1 MFKLKQLPAVIAIG
15 LGAAVTIPAHAGL
28 LDDLVG
34 AKYNPLT
41 PKTTVKDKG
50 SFSQPFS
57 EPFVYDRTAGN
68 RPEDLKP
75 TRTDEKCLESLPG
88 SNGKKRCK
96 PAAGT
101 ISMLPSGEFLYF
113 NALEGTED
121 FEFSILVD
129 FGQKAINDQ
138 TRRMRIPDGNDF
150 SKTEWTLPD
159 EVDSG
164 ANPNG
169 YEITE
174 LIPGLSNKDVNSAD
188 GALFCADVA
197 MLADGRIM
205 AVGGTA
211 YYSEPGFNAVGYGL
225 TELEGLK
232 NSRAYNPNEN
242 KWNQLADMNF
252 GRWYPS
258 LITMADS
265 KMFVASGVT
274 KLIKPVYPEAPEQS
288 GRNVP
293 QTETFDPNANDG
305 KGEWTVNPAT
315 AQRSLPLYPRLHL
328 LPNGHILYNAGGQA
342 FNPVG
347 QSYDQPLWNIAGTYN
362 PKTQNWSDLAF
373 AGFPLKFSDA
383 GLESLTQILNP
394 ATGGTNVAS
403 ALTKTLT
410 GLTMRNQ
417 NDLQKIV
424 GALTSTRNPEQL
436 VQKIVGGGM
445 RGSTF
450 STMLPLYPNQN
461 GTYSDA
467 SFLTAGGVLPL
478 VAAGSPGGYVAVASS
493 RIDTVKTDGD
503 KVTDYQSELTGALN
517 ETRWYGSSV
526 LLPDDSVMVF
536 SGADRDGVVSPG
548 LEFARKTAE
557 RFNPNTKKWE
567 QMATANNPRTY
578 HNTAI
583 LMTDGRILVGGHAP
597 ISTLYLKNINLASF
611 GFAPNDGRD
620 PSFEVFTPPY
630 FNNPDRPVLK
640 GFKGAKNM
648 KSDDGRDM
656 LEQFTKGEEI
666 TIELDGK
673 TNAQDIHSV
682 SLVRHTVTTHLVDSD
697 QRTVVIPKDQFVK
710 VSGKSVTFK
719 IPDQAAVVPQG
730 AYMVFARTM
739 DAQKNLLPSKSVSFM
754 LKH

>member
-1 MFKLKQLPAVIAIG
+1 MFKLKQLPAVIAIS
-15 LGAAVTIPAHAGL
+15 LGAAITIPAHAGL

-34 AKYNPLT
+34 AKYNPMAA
-41 PKTTVKDKG
+41 KSTVKNKG
-50 SFSQPFS
+50 SFSKPFS

-68 RPEDLKP
+68 RPEDLKA

-101 ISMLPSGEFLYF
+101 ISLLPSGEFLYF

-138 TRRMRIPDGNDF
+138 TRRMRIPENGDLT
-150 SKTEWTLPD
+150 KTEWTLPD

-211 YYSEPGFNAVGYGL
+211 YYSEPGSSALGYGL

-232 NSRAYNPNEN
+232 NSRAYNPNTN
-242 KWNQLADMNF
+242 KWGQLADMNF

-274 KLIKPVYPEAPEQS
+274 KLIKPIYPEAPEQS

-305 KGEWTVNPAT
+305 KGAWTVNPET
-315 AQRSLPLYPRLHL
+315 AQRSLPLYPRLHM

-342 FNPVG
+342 FNPNG
-347 QSYDQPLWNIAGTYN
+347 QAYDQPLWNIAGTYN
-362 PKTQNWSDLAF
+362 PKTKNWSDLGF

-383 GLESLTQILNP
+383 GLESFTQIMNP
-394 ATGGTNVAS
+394 ATAS
-403 ALTKTLT
+403 GNAGAALMKTLS
-410 GLTMRNQ
+410 GVTMRNQ

-424 GALTSTRNPEQL
+424 GSLATVGNPEQI
-436 VQKIVGGGM
+436 VQKAVGGGM
-445 RGSTF
+445 RGSTS
-450 STMLPLYPNQN
+450 STMLPLYPNKD
-461 GTYSDA
+461 GKYTDA
-467 SFLTAGGVLPL
+467 KFLTAGGVLPL
-478 VAAGSPGGYVAVASS
+478 VGATSPGGYVAVASS

-503 KVTDYQSELTGALN
+503 KITAYESELTGALN
-517 ETRWYGSSV
+517 ETRWYGSAV
-526 LLPDDSVMVF
+526 LLPDDSVMMF
-536 SGADRDGVVSPG
+536 SGGDRDGVAAPG
-548 LEFARKTAE
+548 VEFPRKTAE

-583 LMTDGRILVGGHAP
+583 MMTDGRVLVGGHAP
-597 ISTLYLKNINLASF
+597 ISTLYAKNINLAAF
-611 GFAPNDGRD
+611 GFSPNDGRD
-620 PSFEVFTPPY
+620 PSFEIYTPPY
-630 FNNPDRPVLK
+630 FNDPNRPEIK
-640 GFKGAKNM
+640 GFDGAKNK
-648 KSDDGRDM
+648 KSDDGKDM
-656 LEQFTKGEEI
+656 LEQFTKGSEV
-666 TIELDGK
+666 TIQLDGK
-673 TNAQDIHSV
+673 TKAEDIHSI

-697 QRTVVIPKDQFVK
+697 QRTVVIPKDQFIK
-710 VSGKSVTFK
+710 ADGKKVTFR